1 MRNVATAKQQN
12 SAKHQKMA
20 AKPQPVAVKQQPMA
34 AKKDIGVGLI
44 GFGTIGTGVIRVLRE
59 HATGI
64 RSHLGVPIRLA
75 KIADLDLKTDRGVKV
90 PKELLTTDAKA
101 LIHDPSVDVV
111 VELIG
116 GLEPA
121 RTFQLEALKA
131 GKPVVTANKAVLSA
145 HGMELAAAAES
156 AGVALGFE
164 ASVGGGIPIIRALRE
179 SLAGDKNL
187 EVYGIVNGTCNFI
200 LSEMAAG
207 NGEFADV
214 LARAQKMGL
223 AEADPS
229 YDVDGLDSLHKLVI
243 LVALAFGKLVDPKSV
258 HVEGIRSVS
267 GVDMAYARDFG
278 YTIKLLAVARETP
291 GGVEARI
298 HPAMVPNNHLLA
310 KVAGP
315 FNAVCLRGSAL
326 GTSIYYGRGAGM
338 MPTATAVVADIVDAA
353 RALVAGRTP
362 LVPPYGR
369 PTSALAKA
377 RVVDM
382 GGTEHEH
389 YIRFQLSDKPGALA
403 RITGILAKAGI
414 SIATVAQHEKPSKGA
429 VPVVMRT
436 HRTKEAPLT
445 RALGRIARLAEV
457 RSRPVVI
464 RVEETLG
471 EEGA

>member
-1 MRNVATAKQQN
+1 M
-12 SAKHQKMA
+12 
-20 AKPQPVAVKQQPMA
+20 
-34 AKKDIGVGLI
+34 AKKEIGVGLI
-44 GFGTIGTGVIRVLRE
+44 GFGTIGTGVVRVLRE
-59 HATGI
+59 HAAGI
-64 RSHLGVPIRLA
+64 RTRLGVPLKLA
-75 KIADLDLKTDRGVKV
+75 RIADLDIKTDRGVKV
-90 PKELLTTDAKA
+90 PREMLTTNARE
-101 LIHDPSVDVV
+101 LINDPAVDVV

-131 GKPVVTANKAVLSA
+131 GKPIVTANKAVLSA
-145 HGMELAAAAES
+145 HGIELAGAAEK

-179 SLAGDKNL
+179 SLAGDRNL

-200 LSEMAAG
+200 LTEMAAG

-243 LVALAFGKLVDPKSV
+243 LAALAFGKLVDPKAV

-291 GGVEARI
+291 SGIEARV
-298 HPAMVPNNHLLA
+298 HPAMVPNAHLLA
-310 KVAGP
+310 KVDGP

-338 MPTATAVVADIVDAA
+338 MPTATAVVADIIDAG
-353 RALVAGRTP
+353 RALVAGRAP
-362 LVPPYGR
+362 LVPPYGVPASTLGR
-369 PTSALAKA
+369 S
-377 RVVDM
+377 RVIDM
-382 GGTEHEH
+382 AGTEHEN
-389 YIRFQLSDKPGALA
+389 YMRLQLSDKPGALA
-403 RITGILAKAGI
+403 KITTILAKAGV
-414 SIATVAQHEKPSKGA
+414 SIATVAQHEKPSKGV
-429 VPVVMRT
+429 VPVVMRL
-436 HRTKEAPLT
+436 HRTKEG
-445 RALGRIARLAEV
+445 ALAKALARIAKLDEV
-457 RSRPVVI
+457 RGKPVVI

-471 EEGA
+471 D

>member
-1 MRNVATAKQQN
+1 L
-12 SAKHQKMA
+12 
-20 AKPQPVAVKQQPMA
+20 

-44 GFGTIGTGVIRVLRE
+44 GFGTIGTGVVRVLHE
-59 HATGI
+59 HAAGI
-64 RSHLGVPIRLA
+64 RSRLGAPLRLA
-75 KIADLDLKTDRGVKV
+75 RIADLDIKTNRGVKV
-90 PKELLTTDAKA
+90 PKQLLTTDARA
-101 LIHDPSVDVV
+101 LIHDPAVDVV

-131 GKPVVTANKAVLSA
+131 GKAVVTANKAVLSA
-145 HGMELAAAAES
+145 HGVELASAAEK

-179 SLAGDKNL
+179 SLAADRNL

-207 NGEFADV
+207 RGEFGDV

-243 LVALAFGKLVDPKSV
+243 LASLAFGKLIDPKSV

-267 GVDMAYARDFG
+267 GIDMAYARDFG
-278 YTIKLLAVARETP
+278 YTIKLLAVARETT
-291 GGVEARI
+291 GGIEARV

-310 KVAGP
+310 KVDGP
-315 FNAVCLRGSAL
+315 FNAVCLRGNAL

-338 MPTATAVVADIVDAA
+338 MPTATAVVADIVDAG
-353 RALVAGRTP
+353 RALLAGRAP
-362 LVPPYGR
+362 LVPPYGQ
-369 PTSALAKA
+369 PAAALTKA

-382 GGTEHEH
+382 AGTEHEH

-403 RITGILAKAGI
+403 KIASILAKAGI

-429 VPVVMRT
+429 VPVVVRI
-436 HRTKEAPLT
+436 HRTKEVALS
-445 RALGRIARLAEV
+445 RALARIAKLAEV
-457 RSRPVVI
+457 RAKPVAI

-471 EEGA
+471 EAGA

>member
-1 MRNVATAKQQN
+1 M
-12 SAKHQKMA
+12 
-20 AKPQPVAVKQQPMA
+20 

-44 GFGTIGTGVIRVLRE
+44 GFGTIGTGVVKVLRE
-59 HATGI
+59 HAGAI
-64 RSHLGVPIRLA
+64 RTRLGVPLRLA
-75 KIADLDLKTDRGVKV
+75 GIADLDIKTSRGIKV
-90 PKELLTTDAKA
+90 PRELLTTDARA
-101 LIHDPSVDVV
+101 LIHDPAVDIV

-145 HGMELAAAAES
+145 HGPVLAAAAEK

-164 ASVGGGIPIIRALRE
+164 ASVGGGIPVIRTLRE
-179 SLAGDKNL
+179 SLAGDRNL
-187 EVYGIVNGTCNFI
+187 EGYGIVNGTCNYI

-207 NGEFADV
+207 NGEFASV
-214 LARAQKMGL
+214 LERAQKMGL

-243 LVALAFGKLVDPKSV
+243 LVAMAFGKLIDPKSV

-267 GVDMAYARDFG
+267 GIDMAYARDFG
-278 YTIKLLAVARETP
+278 YTIKLLAVARDTTK
-291 GGVEARI
+291 GVEARV

-315 FNAVCLRGSAL
+315 FNAVCLRGQAL

-338 MPTATAVVADIVDAA
+338 MPTATAVVADVVDAA
-353 RALVAGRTP
+353 RALLAGRAP
-362 LVPPYGR
+362 LVPPYGQ
-369 PTSALAKA
+369 PAASLEKA

-403 RITGILAKAGI
+403 KITSILAKAGI

-436 HRTKEAPLT
+436 HRTREA
-445 RALGRIARLAEV
+445 ALAKALASIAKLAEV
-457 RSRPVVI
+457 RARPVVI

-471 EEGA
+471 EDGA

>member
-1 MRNVATAKQQN
+1 L
-12 SAKHQKMA
+12 
-20 AKPQPVAVKQQPMA
+20 AKP

-44 GFGTIGTGVIRVLRE
+44 GFGTIGTGVVRILRE
-59 HATGI
+59 HAAGLKT
-64 RSHLGVPIRLA
+64 RLGVPLRLA
-75 KIADLDLKTDRGVKV
+75 RIADLDIKTSRGIKV
-90 PKELLTTDAKA
+90 EKELLTTDAKA
-101 LIHDPSVDVV
+101 LIHDPEVDVV

-131 GKPVVTANKAVLSA
+131 GKAVVTANKAVLSA
-145 HGMELAAAAES
+145 HGIELSQAAETS
-156 AGVALGFE
+156 GVALGFE

-179 SLAGDKNL
+179 SLAGDRNL
-187 EVYGIVNGTCNFI
+187 EVYGIVNGTCNYI
-200 LSEMAAG
+200 LTEMAAG
-207 NGEFADV
+207 NGEFAEV

-243 LVALAFGKLVDPKSV
+243 LVALTFGKLVDPKQV

-278 YTIKLLAVARETP
+278 YTIKLLAVARETIS
-291 GGVEARI
+291 GIEARV

-315 FNAVCLRGSAL
+315 FNAVCLRGNAL

-338 MPTATAVVADIVDAA
+338 MPTATAVVADVVDAA
-353 RALVAGRTP
+353 RALLAGRAP
-362 LVPPYGR
+362 LVPPYGQ
-369 PTSALAKA
+369 PAASLKKA

-389 YIRFQLSDKPGALA
+389 YIRLQLSDKPGALA
-403 RITGILAKAGI
+403 KITAILAKAGV
-414 SIATVAQHEKPSKGA
+414 SIATVAQHEKPSRGA
-429 VPVVMRT
+429 VPVVLRT
-436 HRTKEAPLT
+436 HRTKEGGLQK
-445 RALGRIARLAEV
+445 ALAKIGKLAEV
-457 RSRPVVI
+457 RSAPVAI
-464 RVEETLG
+464 RVEERLG
-471 EEGA
+471 EES

>member
-1 MRNVATAKQQN
+1 LAR
-12 SAKHQKMA
+12 
-20 AKPQPVAVKQQPMA
+20 
-34 AKKDIGVGLI
+34 KDIGVGLI
-44 GFGTIGTGVIRVLRE
+44 GFGTIGTGVVRLLRD
-59 HATGI
+59 HAAGI
-64 RSHLGVPIRLA
+64 RARLGVPLRLA
-75 KIADLDLKTDRGVKV
+75 RIADLDIRTNRGVKV
-90 PKELLTTDAKA
+90 PKEVLTTDAKA

-131 GKPVVTANKAVLSA
+131 GKPVITANKAVLSA
-145 HGMELAAAAES
+145 HGVELASAAEKS
-156 AGVALGFE
+156 GVALGFE

-179 SLAGDKNL
+179 SLAGDRNL
-187 EVYGIVNGTCNFI
+187 EVYGIVNGTCNYI
-200 LSEMAAG
+200 LTEMAAG
-207 NGEFADV
+207 NGEFAEV

-243 LVALAFGKLVDPKSV
+243 LVSLAFGKLIDPKAV

-291 GGVEARI
+291 GGIEARV
-298 HPAMVPNNHLLA
+298 HPAMVPHKHLLA
-310 KVAGP
+310 KVDGP
-315 FNAVCLRGSAL
+315 FNAVCLRGNAL

-353 RALVAGRTP
+353 RPLLDGRRP
-362 LVPPYGR
+362 LVPPYGQ
-369 PTSALAKA
+369 PASLLARA
-377 RVVDM
+377 RVIDM

-403 RITGILAKAGI
+403 KITSILAAAGI
-414 SIATVAQHEKPSKGA
+414 SIATVAQHEKPSKGV

-436 HRTKEAPLT
+436 HRTKEA
-445 RALGRIARLAEV
+445 ALSKALARIAKLAEV
-457 RSRPVVI
+457 RARPVVI

-471 EEGA
+471 EAAS

>member
-1 MRNVATAKQQN
+1 V
-12 SAKHQKMA
+12 
-20 AKPQPVAVKQQPMA
+20 
-34 AKKDIGVGLI
+34 AKKQIGVGLI
-44 GFGTIGTGVIRVLRE
+44 GFGTIGTGVVRVLRE
-59 HATGI
+59 HAAGI
-64 RSHLGVPIRLA
+64 RARLGVPVNLA
-75 KIADLDLKTDRGVKV
+75 RIADLDIKTNRGVKV
-90 PKELLTTDAKA
+90 SRELLTTDARA
-101 LIHDPSVDVV
+101 LIHDPAVDVV

-131 GKPVVTANKAVLSA
+131 GKAVVTANKAVLSA
-145 HGMELAAAAES
+145 HGVELAAAAEK
-156 AGVALGFE
+156 AKVVLGFE

-179 SLAGDKNL
+179 SLAGDRNL
-187 EVYGIVNGTCNFI
+187 EFYGIVNGTCNFI

-207 NGEFADV
+207 NGEFGDV

-243 LVALAFGKLVDPKSV
+243 LASLAFGKLIDPKAV

-267 GVDMAYARDFG
+267 GIDMAYARDFG
-278 YTIKLLAVARETP
+278 YTIKLLAVARDTP
-291 GGVEARI
+291 GGVEARV

-315 FNAVCLRGSAL
+315 FNAVCLRGHAL

-338 MPTATAVVADIVDAA
+338 MPTATAVVADILDAG
-353 RALVAGRTP
+353 RALVDGRAP
-362 LVPPYGR
+362 LVPPYGQ
-369 PTSALAKA
+369 PAAGLSKA

-382 GGTEHEH
+382 AGTEHEH

-403 RITGILAKAGI
+403 KITATLAKAGI

-436 HRTKEAPLT
+436 HRTKEAALS
-445 RALGRIARLAEV
+445 RALARISKLAEV
-457 RSRPVVI
+457 RAKPVVI

-471 EEGA
+471 EEGG

>member
-1 MRNVATAKQQN
+1 L
-12 SAKHQKMA
+12 
-20 AKPQPVAVKQQPMA
+20 
-34 AKKDIGVGLI
+34 AKKDIGVGLV
-44 GFGTIGTGVIRVLRE
+44 GFGTIGTGVVKVLRE
-59 HATGI
+59 HAAGI
-64 RSHLGVPIRLA
+64 RTRLGVPLRLA
-75 KIADLDLKTDRGVKV
+75 GIADLDIKTNRGVKV
-90 PKELLTTDAKA
+90 PRELLTTDARA

-145 HGMELAAAAES
+145 HGVELAAAAEK

-179 SLAGDKNL
+179 SLAGDRNL
-187 EVYGIVNGTCNFI
+187 EVYGIVNGTCNYI
-200 LSEMAAG
+200 LTEMAAG

-223 AEADPS
+223 AEADPG

-243 LVALAFGKLVDPKSV
+243 LAALAFGKLVDPKAV

-267 GVDMAYARDFG
+267 GIDMAYARDFG

-291 GGVEARI
+291 SGIEARV

-310 KVAGP
+310 KVDGP

-338 MPTATAVVADIVDAA
+338 MPTATAVVADIIDAG
-353 RALVAGRTP
+353 RALLAGHAP
-362 LVPPYGR
+362 LVAPYGQ
-369 PTSALAKA
+369 PAAALAKA

-382 GGTEHEH
+382 AGTEHEH

-403 RITGILAKAGI
+403 KITTILAKAGV

-436 HRTKEAPLT
+436 HRTKEAGLS
-445 RALGRIARLAEV
+445 RALGQIAKLDEV

-471 EEGA
+471 E

>member
-1 MRNVATAKQQN
+1 
-12 SAKHQKMA
+12 
-20 AKPQPVAVKQQPMA
+20 
-34 AKKDIGVGLI
+34 
-44 GFGTIGTGVIRVLRE
+44 
-59 HATGI
+59 
-64 RSHLGVPIRLA
+64 
-75 KIADLDLKTDRGVKV
+75 
-90 PKELLTTDAKA
+90 
-101 LIHDPSVDVV
+101 
-111 VELIG
+111 
-116 GLEPA
+116 
-121 RTFQLEALKA
+121 
-131 GKPVVTANKAVLSA
+131 
-145 HGMELAAAAES
+145 
-156 AGVALGFE
+156 
-164 ASVGGGIPIIRALRE
+164 
-179 SLAGDKNL
+179 
-187 EVYGIVNGTCNFI
+187 
-200 LSEMAAG
+200 MAAG

-243 LVALAFGKLVDPKSV
+243 LASLAFGKLIDPRSV

-278 YTIKLLAVARETP
+278 YTIKLLAVARDTP
-291 GGVEARI
+291 GGVEARV

-315 FNAVCLRGSAL
+315 FNAVCLRGHAL

-338 MPTATAVVADIVDAA
+338 MPTATAVVADVVDAG
-353 RALVAGRTP
+353 RALLAGRAP
-362 LVPPYGR
+362 LVPPYGQ
-369 PTSALAKA
+369 PAAALAKS

-403 RITGILAKAGI
+403 KITATLAKAGI

-436 HRTKEAPLT
+436 HRTREAALS
-445 RALGRIARLAEV
+445 RALARIAKLSEV
-457 RSRPVVI
+457 RAKPVVI

>member
-1 MRNVATAKQQN
+1 MAAKQQTAATRSK
-12 SAKHQKMA
+12 SAQVRPRPA
-20 AKPQPVAVKQQPMA
+20 TVQDQPVT

-44 GFGTIGTGVIRVLRE
+44 GFGTIGTGVIRVLRD
-59 HATGI
+59 HAAGI
-64 RSHLGVPIRLA
+64 RAHLGVPLRLA

-90 PKELLTTDAKA
+90 PRELLTNDARA

-121 RTFQLEALKA
+121 RTFQLEALRA

-145 HGMELAAAAES
+145 HGLELASAAEG
-156 AGVALGFE
+156 AQIALGFE

-179 SLAGDKNL
+179 SLAGDRNL

-214 LARAQKMGL
+214 LTRAQKMGL

-243 LVALAFGKLVDPKSV
+243 LVALAFGKLIDPKAV

-291 GGVEARI
+291 GGIEARV

-310 KVAGP
+310 KVSGP

-353 RALVAGRTP
+353 RALLAGRAP

-369 PTSALAKA
+369 PTSALARS

-403 RITGILAKAGI
+403 RITAILAKAGI

-436 HRTKEAPLT
+436 HRTKEAALS
-445 RALGRIARLAEV
+445 RALGRIAKLAEV
-457 RSRPVVI
+457 RARPVVI

-471 EEGA
+471 EEGQ